1 MVSEITN
8 HHEPPGVETLCAGH
22 RGRTWLLNP
31 SLWID
36 QLSPCSQK
44 DLSAQT
50 GDTSPAEREAGPTTI
65 NSKIKVCQSSCR

>member
-8 HHEPPGVETLCAGH
+8 HPEPPRVEALSAGH

-31 SLWID
+31 SLCID
-36 QLSPCSQK
+36 QLSPCSQQ

-50 GDTSPAEREAGPTTI
+50 GDTSPAEREAEQTI
-65 NSKIKVCQSSCR
+65 NSKMKVCQSSYR